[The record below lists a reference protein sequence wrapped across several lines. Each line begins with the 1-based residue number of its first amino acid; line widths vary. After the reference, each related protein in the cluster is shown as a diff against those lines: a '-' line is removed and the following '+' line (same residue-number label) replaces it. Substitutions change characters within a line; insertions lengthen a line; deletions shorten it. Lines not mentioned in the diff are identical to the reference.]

1 MNIEIIITFG
11 VLLAVL
17 YALLRMRAAAD
28 MALMGGLTLLL
39 IAGVVDLENA
49 MMGFAN
55 EGLITVAVLFVV
67 AEGLRQTGA
76 ITFIGQDLLGQPAT
90 LKSAQSRIMFPVAI
104 MSAFMNNTPVVAMM
118 MPMIS
123 DWAKKNRFS
132 ISHLLMPLSYAAILG
147 GMCTLYGT
155 STTLVVNGLLKNVQE
170 ERAAK
175 VIEESAAEDVED
187 VEKNNSAEV
196 ASGKKSSY
204 GISLFELAWVGLPAS
219 VAGLLFLL
227 FFAHVL
233 IPERISAMTQFDD
246 PREYS
251 VEMLVNPGSQLIGK
265 TIEQAGLRHLPG
277 MYLMEIDRDDQI
289 LAAVASD
296 TRIKENDRLVFV
308 GIVESIVDL
317 QKMNGL
323 TPATDQVFKVDSPRS
338 ERVLIEAVVS
348 NRYPFVNMTIRES
361 RFRSQYNAAVIAV
374 SRNGQRIRKKIG
386 DIKLI
391 SGDTL
396 LVEAHPAFIERQRN
410 SRDFFLVSQVE
421 DSSPL
426 RYELAWIARAIFALM
441 VVLVVGFHWEM
452 LEASLLA
459 AGLMIVTR
467 CLRGA
472 EARRSVDWSILVTI
486 GAGLGIG
493 KAIEQSG
500 ADDFIVNNL
509 IQITGQNPTL
519 MLALICGITMIFT
532 NLITAKAAAGLFFP
546 IAVAASVAL
555 DVDLMPFVIGV
566 MIAAASSFATP
577 IGYQTNLMVFG
588 PGGYRYSD
596 FLRVGGPLSI
606 IVWVI
611 TVIITPMVWPF

>member
-606 IVWVI
+606 IVWII

>member
-39 IAGVVDLENA
+39 IAGVVDLESA
-49 MMGFAN
+49 MKGFAN

-132 ISHLLMPLSYAAILG
+132 VSHLLMPLSYAAILG

-170 ERAAK
+170 ERAARI
-175 VIEESAAEDVED
+175 IEESAAEDVVG
-187 VEKNNSAEV
+187 VEKEV
-196 ASGKKSSY
+196 DSGKRGSY

-251 VEMLVNPGSQLIGK
+251 VEMLVNPGSQMIGK

-348 NRYPFVNMTIRES
+348 NRCPFVNMTIRES

-441 VVLVVGFHWEM
+441 IILVVGFHWEM

-509 IQITGQNPTL
+509 LQITGQNPTL
-519 MLALICGITMIFT
+519 MLALICGITMFFT

-606 IVWVI
+606 IVWII
-611 TVIITPMVWPF
+611 TVIITPIIWPF